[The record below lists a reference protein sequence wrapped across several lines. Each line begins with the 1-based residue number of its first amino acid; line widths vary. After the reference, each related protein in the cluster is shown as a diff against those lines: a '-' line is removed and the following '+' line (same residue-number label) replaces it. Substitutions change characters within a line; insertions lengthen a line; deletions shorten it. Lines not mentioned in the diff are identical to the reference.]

1 MSVAAKTSTATH
13 KSNRKEP
20 KDAILRQWVM
30 LQAIP
35 CKPHHISTQQ
45 LRDKL
50 SAVDRIYAVHKR
62 TVERNLMALMSVFPA
77 LDYEITPT
85 GNLWYWDLRNDAAP
99 HPLAFTGKPRLP
111 VSAANDANGGVR
123 FAAGGER
130 EAA

>member
-1 MSVAAKTSTATH
+1 MSVAEKSYTATH

-45 LRDKL
+45 LHDKL
-50 SAVDRIYAVHKR
+50 SAIDQIYAVHKR
-62 TVERNLMALMSVFPA
+62 TVERNLMQLMSVFPA

-85 GNLWYWDLRNDAAP
+85 GNLWYWDLRNDVAP
-99 HPLAFTGKPRLP
+99 HPLNFTGEPRSP
-111 VSAANDANGGVR
+111 VCATNDANGGVR
-123 FAAGGER
+123 LAVDGER
-130 EAA
+130 VPT